1 MPCFLGANIQDLAE
15 YTNLFSQILRK
26 NQDLAE
32 YDIIISQISIFYEL
46 LQTEFINQILYS

>member
-15 YTNLFSQILRK
+15 YTNLFSQILQK
-26 NQDLAE
+26 NQDLAV
-32 YDIIISQISIFYEL
+32 YDNIISQISIFYEL